1 MLKSVETTGK
11 TVEDAITAAVGQLGT
26 RRDNLD
32 IEVLEQG
39 EKGFLGIIGSKEAR
53 IRATVKLKISDVAQ
67 NYVEG
72 LIEKMGIK
80 ATVTSRLEDTLLIV
94 ELAGDNMG
102 LIIGKHGETLDS
114 IRYLLSLY
122 VNRISETKLKVI
134 LNTEDYLRKREETL
148 TRLADNLAD
157 KVVST
162 KKRVVIEPMN
172 SYERKIIHTALQN
185 DKYVTTHSEG
195 NEPYRRVVIELK

>member
-32 IEVLEQG
+32 IEILDHG

-53 IRATVKLKISDVAQ
+53 IRATVKMKISDVAQ
-67 NYVEG
+67 SYVEG

>member
-1 MLKSVETTGK
+1 M
-11 TVEDAITAAVGQLGT
+11 DH
-26 RRDNLD
+26 
-32 IEVLEQG
+32 G

-53 IRATVKLKISDVAQ
+53 IRATVKMKISDVAQ
-67 NYVEG
+67 SYVEG

-172 SYERKIIHTALQN
+172 SYERKIIHTGLQN

>member
-172 SYERKIIHTALQN
+172 SYERKTIHTALQN